1 MKPLMRWNSDTSFQ
15 WEWALFIPY
24 TIKTTPYVKL
34 IAKKFVTMNYVYET
48 IPYTTF
54 GANPSTEDAGQTSEI
69 QHIWGFFLSLAC
81 IPDMWQILM
90 LLLHV
95 LLSSV
100 VLLAFHNLCYHRDI
114 QHLYGQ
120 FSRYCNENSI
130 NRHFTQLSL
139 IWGPRWDWPLGTAIY
154 GLPDNIYRRGGPSNL
169 MHSLYVAEICQPG
182 TICCGQ
188 YVSVC
193 IQFYIA
199 SSGKKQFWVD
209 WCDSIVQG
217 HSVLRSS
224 NLLPTE
230 SPYVISC

>member
-100 VLLAFHNLCYHRDI
+100 VL
-114 QHLYGQ
+114 
-120 FSRYCNENSI
+120 FSVSQPLLSQRYPTFVWAIFEILQRKLHKSPFYPAQSYL
-130 NRHFTQLSL
+130 RASL
-139 IWGPRWDWPLGTAIY
+139 GLTPGNCHIWTTW
-154 GLPDNIYRRGGPSNL
+154 
-169 MHSLYVAEICQPG
+169 
-182 TICCGQ
+182 
-188 YVSVC
+188 
-193 IQFYIA
+193 
-199 SSGKKQFWVD
+199 
-209 WCDSIVQG
+209 
-217 HSVLRSS
+217 
-224 NLLPTE
+224 
-230 SPYVISC
+230 